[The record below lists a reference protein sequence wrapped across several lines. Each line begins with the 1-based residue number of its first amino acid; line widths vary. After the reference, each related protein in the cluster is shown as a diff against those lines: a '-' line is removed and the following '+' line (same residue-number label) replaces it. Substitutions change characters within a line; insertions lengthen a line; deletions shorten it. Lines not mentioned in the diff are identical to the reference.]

1 MKEQIILYN
10 GPNSP
15 FGRKTKIT
23 SLVQEISL
31 EEKIINVYESD
42 FLDKH
47 NPLRKI
53 PTLVINDLTIID
65 SDNICLHLDSISKK
79 ETKESSYLAIIN
91 DLSEDI
97 GISTEETKSLV
108 DVALSSTDPRNV
120 NYEQLK
126 QEITTFLFINIF
138 FLICKL

>member
-1 MKEQIILYN
+1 MK
-10 GPNSP
+10 
-15 FGRKTKIT
+15 
-23 SLVQEISL
+23 
-31 EEKIINVYESD
+31 
-42 FLDKH
+42 
-47 NPLRKI
+47 
-53 PTLVINDLTIID
+53 
-65 SDNICLHLDSISKK
+65 KK

-108 DVALSSTDPRNV
+108 DVALSSSSTDPINV

>member
-1 MKEQIILYN
+1 MK
-10 GPNSP
+10 
-15 FGRKTKIT
+15 
-23 SLVQEISL
+23 
-31 EEKIINVYESD
+31 
-42 FLDKH
+42 
-47 NPLRKI
+47 
-53 PTLVINDLTIID
+53 
-65 SDNICLHLDSISKK
+65 KK
-79 ETKESSYLAIIN
+79 ETKKTSYLAIIN

-108 DVALSSTDPRNV
+108 DVALPSTDPRNV

>member
-1 MKEQIILYN
+1 MK
-10 GPNSP
+10 
-15 FGRKTKIT
+15 
-23 SLVQEISL
+23 
-31 EEKIINVYESD
+31 
-42 FLDKH
+42 
-47 NPLRKI
+47 
-53 PTLVINDLTIID
+53 
-65 SDNICLHLDSISKK
+65 KK

-91 DLSEDI
+91 DLSVDI

-108 DVALSSTDPRNV
+108 DVALLSADLRNV

>member
-1 MKEQIILYN
+1 MK
-10 GPNSP
+10 
-15 FGRKTKIT
+15 
-23 SLVQEISL
+23 
-31 EEKIINVYESD
+31 
-42 FLDKH
+42 
-47 NPLRKI
+47 
-53 PTLVINDLTIID
+53 
-65 SDNICLHLDSISKK
+65 KK
-79 ETKESSYLAIIN
+79 ETKKSSYLSIIN

-97 GISTEETKSLV
+97 GISTEETKNLV

>member
-1 MKEQIILYN
+1 MK
-10 GPNSP
+10 
-15 FGRKTKIT
+15 
-23 SLVQEISL
+23 
-31 EEKIINVYESD
+31 
-42 FLDKH
+42 
-47 NPLRKI
+47 
-53 PTLVINDLTIID
+53 
-65 SDNICLHLDSISKK
+65 KK

-108 DVALSSTDPRNV
+108 DVALSSVDPRDV

-126 QEITTFLFINIF
+126 QEITTLLVINIF